1 MIRTLIIDDEED
13 AREGLKLVVEK
24 FCPEVSIEALC
35 ESPEEGLRKID
46 ELQPELVFLD
56 VQMPRLSGFDL
67 LGKVEKINFEVIF
80 VTAFD
85 KYAIKAIKFSALDY
99 LLKPID
105 VEELV
110 SAVQRI
116 KEKQKNKTAHFK
128 SLLSNVKL
136 SSEKLTRLAI
146 PSDNEII
153 IQKISDIVYGEADS
167 NYTTLHLVDGKKI
180 TVSKTL
186 KEFENI
192 LPETDFCRIHHS
204 TLVNIAHVTKYIK
217 GEGGY
222 VLVTGGDH
230 LDVSRRKKDSFIQKL
245 AKL

>member
-13 AREGLKLVVEK
+13 ARVGLKLMVEK

-35 ESPEEGLRKID
+35 ETPEVGLRKIA

-67 LGKVEKINFEVIF
+67 LEKVEKINFEVIF

-128 SLLSNVKL
+128 SLLSNVKI

-146 PSDNEII
+146 PSENEII
-153 IQKISDIVYGEADS
+153 IQKISDIVYCEADS
-167 NYTTLHLVDGKKI
+167 NYTTLHLVDNKKI
-180 TVSKTL
+180 TISKTL

-222 VLVTGGDH
+222 VLVTGGGH
-230 LDVSRRKKDSFIQKL
+230 LDVSRRKKDSFLHKL
-245 AKL
+245 DKL

>member
-13 AREGLKLVVEK
+13 AREGLKLVIEK

-35 ESPEEGLRKID
+35 ETPEIGLKKIN

-67 LGKVEKINFEVIF
+67 LEKVEKINFEVIF

-85 KYAIKAIKFSALDY
+85 RYAIKAIKFSALDY

-105 VEELV
+105 VDELIT
-110 SAVQRI
+110 AVKKI
-116 KEKQKNKTAHFK
+116 EEKQKNKTAHFK
-128 SLLSNVKL
+128 SLLNNVKL

-153 IQKISDIVYGEADS
+153 IQKISDIIYCEADS
-167 NYTTLHLVDGKKI
+167 NYTALHLVDGKKI

-245 AKL
+245 NKL

>member
-1 MIRTLIIDDEED
+1 MIKALIIDDEQD
-13 AREGLKLVVEK
+13 AREGLKLTIK
-24 FCPEVSIEALC
+24 KSCPEISIMAMC
-35 ESPEEGLRKID
+35 ESPEIGIEKIKELR
-46 ELQPELVFLD
+46 PELVFLD

-67 LGKVEKINFEVIF
+67 LEKFETINFEVIF

-99 LLKPID
+99 LLKPVD

-110 SAVQRI
+110 NAVDKI

-128 SLLSNVKL
+128 SLLNNIKYN
-136 SSEKLTRLAI
+136 SENLNRLAI
-146 PSDNEII
+146 PSNNEII
-153 IQKISDIVYGEADS
+153 LQKTADIIYCEADG
-167 NYTTLHLVDGKKI
+167 NYTILHLADDRKI

-192 LPETDFCRIHHS
+192 LPETSFCRIHHA
-204 TLVNIAHVTKYIK
+204 TLVNLAHVTKYVK

-222 VLVTGGDH
+222 VMVTGRRH
-230 LDVSRRKKDSFIQKL
+230 LDVSRRKKENLIQAL
-245 AKL
+245 NSI

>member
-13 AREGLKLVVEK
+13 AREGLKLVIEK
-24 FCPEVSIEALC
+24 FCPEVSIQALC
-35 ESPEEGLRKID
+35 ESPEEGLKKID

-67 LGKVEKINFEVIF
+67 LEKVEKINFEVIF

-146 PSDNEII
+146 PSENEII
-153 IQKISDIVYGEADS
+153 IQKISDIVYCEADS
-167 NYTTLHLVDGKKI
+167 NYTTLHLVDNKKI
-180 TVSKTL
+180 TISKTL

-222 VLVTGGDH
+222 VLVTGGGH
-230 LDVSRRKKDSFIQKL
+230 LDVSRRKKDSFLHKL
-245 AKL
+245 DKL

>member
-35 ESPEEGLRKID
+35 ESPEEGLKKID

-67 LGKVEKINFEVIF
+67 LEKVEKINFEVIF

-153 IQKISDIVYGEADS
+153 IQMISDIVYCEADS
-167 NYTTLHLVDGKKI
+167 NYTTLHLVDSKKI

-222 VLVTGGDH
+222 VMVTGGDH